1 MRPLKAEINS
11 VSRVTSDVY
20 RIGISSPLLAQK
32 SLPGQFLHIK
42 LKDKRVL
49 LRRPFSIHRVNRTV
63 VYILFKRRGVATDI
77 LSNLR
82 KGAPLDV
89 LGPLGNGFS
98 YLGDTTWRKSIKE
111 NIMLV
116 AGGIGVA
123 PLVFLAQK
131 INVLRRTDDKPSV
144 LTFLGA
150 RAKSEVL
157 CEDDFKR
164 LGSKVRVATDDGS
177 LGFKGTVTNLLR
189 KTLYTHEAVHSTKV
203 YACGPQEMLRSLSV
217 VLKKF
222 PGLACEASFEQF
234 MGCGIGICYGCV
246 IESKTGYKKVCKDGP
261 VFNLEDIYQ

>member
-1 MRPLKAEINS
+1 MKLLKAKVNS
-11 VSRVTSDVY
+11 ISRVTSNVY
-20 RIGISSPLLAQK
+20 RIGISSPLLARK

-42 LKDKRVL
+42 LEDKRVL
-49 LRRPFSIHRVNRTV
+49 LRRPFSIHRVDRTV

-77 LSNLR
+77 LSNLK
-82 KGAPLDV
+82 KGASLDV

-98 YLGDTTWRKSIKE
+98 YFGDTAWRKSIKE

-131 INVLRRTDDKPSV
+131 INALRGTDYKPPI

-157 CEDDFKR
+157 CEGDFKR

-177 LGFKGTVTNLLR
+177 MGFKGTATDLLKNQLR
-189 KTLYTHEAVHSTKV
+189 TKICQLKAYV
-203 YACGPQEMLRSLSV
+203 YACGPQDMLRSLSA

-222 PGLACEASFEQF
+222 PGLVCEASFEQF
-234 MGCGIGICYGCV
+234 MGCGIGVCYGCV
-246 IESKTGYKKVCKDGP
+246 IESKAGYKKVCKDGP
-261 VFNLEDIYQ
+261 VFNLRDIY